1 MKIEEL
7 RNEIDSIDSQLTE
20 LFEMRMKVAKEI
32 AEYKSENNLP
42 VYDRGR
48 EREILNKVTEN
59 CSPELENY
67 MRSLYITVF
76 DLSRS
81 YQKKLLGSKSRL
93 VEKIERAIDSSPKQ
107 MPDRATVACQGV
119 EGAYSSLACSKL
131 FKYPT
136 VMYFN
141 SFDGVFAAVDSG
153 LCKYGVLP
161 IENSNAGSVNEVY
174 DLMNKYNF
182 YITRS
187 IKLWVSHSLLVN
199 SGTKKEDIKE
209 IFSHRQAIEQCS
221 EFLNTLKNVKV
232 TVCENTAA
240 AAKMV
245 KESGRTDVAAIGSRD
260 CIELYSLEEIASSIQ
275 NSDNNYT
282 RFICISKNVEIYAGA
297 NKTSIVLVLPHKPG
311 SLYNAIAR
319 FASLGLNLT
328 KLESRPIAGSNFEFM
343 FYFDVDASIYS
354 PELRTLI
361 SQLENDCEK
370 FVYLGSYSE
379 E

>member
-20 LFEMRMKVAKEI
+20 LFEKRMKVAKEI

-245 KESGRTDVAAIGSRD
+245 KESGRNDVAAIGSRD

-282 RFICISKNVEIYAGA
+282 RFICISKDIEIYAGA

-343 FYFDVDASIYS
+343 FYFDVDASVYS

>member
-1 MKIEEL
+1 MEEL

-20 LFEMRMKVAKEI
+20 LFEKRMKVAKEI

-245 KESGRTDVAAIGSRD
+245 KESGRNDVAAIGSRD

-282 RFICISKNVEIYAGA
+282 RFICISKDIEIYAGA

-343 FYFDVDASIYS
+343 FYFDVDASVYS